1 MIERAP
7 CCCYAWAMAD
17 DPKPEPIKFPV
28 TVEVNGV
35 KVEIVLLLR
44 PATAVTIEKEPDNQ
58 PDSFNSG
65 PARS

>member
-1 MIERAP
+1 
-7 CCCYAWAMAD
+7 MAD

-44 PATAVTIEKEPDNQ
+44 PGTAVTIEKGATVAAP
-58 PDSFNSG
+58 FNSG